1 MIRSKD
7 IYQKS
12 NIFNKFYEEELL
24 EMQQDLEEE
33 MYVKTKQYDL
43 IDSYPI
49 HENNYITQQPKK
61 RTFMNKKDQ
70 LNKLYQ
76 ECNLTK
82 EDVYEHH
89 HYHIITRTGI
99 EKIQYAKGI
108 KVTFQP
114 IEVQRDFCVIKAIGK
129 LGSEVIETF
138 GSAAKETTNNKYYM
152 EMAEK
157 RALSRVVLKLTKA
170 YSLGVFGEEEADAFK
185 QTVQSQKEQ
194 DARTNLKK
202 LANK

>member
-7 IYQKS
+7 I
-12 NIFNKFYEEELL
+12 FL
-24 EMQQDLEEE
+24 QQQETEF
-33 MYVKTKQYDL
+33 
-43 IDSYPI
+43 
-49 HENNYITQQPKK
+49 NYITQQPK
-61 RTFMNKKDQ
+61 RRAVMNKKDQ
-70 LNKLYQ
+70 LNALYQ

-82 EDVYEHH
+82 EDVYKHD
-89 HYHIITRTGI
+89 YYIIITRTGI

-108 KVTFQP
+108 KVSFEP
-114 IEVQRDFCVIKAIGK
+114 IEVQRDFCVIKAIGE
-129 LGSEVIETF
+129 LDGEVIETF
-138 GSAAKETTNNKYYM
+138 GSAAKETSHNKYYM

-185 QTVQSQKEQ
+185 QTVQSQKEE

-202 LANK
+202 LAKR